1 MSLSPCRDCDNV
13 TFSPLLIM
21 SWPRHSPALV
31 TSDVS
36 GPGWGNVASFDRE
49 KIWKTKKKNVR
60 LANQRIRY
68 IDAKDQFIV
77 WWITSTL
84 RWPWLMRRRV
94 NPPSCLASEHHSS
107 GPDRMS
113 RAGTGHWTLDTGG
126 SGGYFLRMAPVTE
139 SRDQPGL
146 QRLTPPVPSL
156 LPILKLNLRSA
167 DSPIITNRNLSCSI
181 IHKVMLCSTVTSR
194 IANSSLI
201 WWTRIWHKTWS
212 LRDSPSRD
220 LTPTSIFWETG
231 TRGTRPGIS
240 VLQTAES
247 A

>member
-1 MSLSPCRDCDNV
+1 MQKINLLYGEEPQHSDCHEWWWGESTLQVVWLPNI
-13 TFSPLLIM
+13 T
-21 SWPRHSPALV
+21 ALV
-31 TSDVS
+31 QT
-36 GPGWGNVASFDRE
+36 GW
-49 KIWKTKKKNVR
+49 
-60 LANQRIRY
+60 
-68 IDAKDQFIV
+68 
-77 WWITSTL
+77 
-84 RWPWLMRRRV
+84 
-94 NPPSCLASEHHSS
+94 
-107 GPDRMS
+107 
-113 RAGTGHWTLDTGG
+113 AGRGLDTGG

-181 IHKVMLCSTVTSR
+181 IHEVMLCSTVTSR

>member
-1 MSLSPCRDCDNV
+1 MQKIN
-13 TFSPLLIM
+13 LLYGEE
-21 SWPRHSPALV
+21 PQHSDGHEWWAGESTLQVVCLPNITALV
-31 TSDVS
+31 QT
-36 GPGWGNVASFDRE
+36 GW
-49 KIWKTKKKNVR
+49 
-60 LANQRIRY
+60 
-68 IDAKDQFIV
+68 
-77 WWITSTL
+77 
-84 RWPWLMRRRV
+84 
-94 NPPSCLASEHHSS
+94 
-107 GPDRMS
+107 
-113 RAGTGHWTLDTGG
+113 AGRGLDTGG

-181 IHKVMLCSTVTSR
+181 IHEVMLCSTVTR